1 MDLVAKE
8 LGVEQ
13 KIVDTP
19 FETIKTGADLNAG
32 KCDVAAAGMTITDER
47 KQSLDFSVPYF
58 DATQALLAKKGSGI
72 TSLDSA
78 KGKKVGSQS
87 ATTGEDYVKAAKI
100 DPVSFETSDAEL
112 NGLKSG
118 QVDVIIQDLPVVSE
132 WLKDKANADY
142 EVVANL
148 DTGEQ
153 YGFAVKKDGN
163 DDLLK
168 TIDDVITAA
177 KQDGR
182 YDDAVREV
190 DRRGSRRLTGRLTAR
205 RSRLPAAPSPT
216 SAERSSMSTPSATT
230 PATSAALPPTAPTS
244 RLTRRQRRRL
254 SLGVQYAL
262 FVAVVAALAALAD
275 WSSLRA
281 NFARGD
287 LAREMFPDVL
297 TVALKNTVVYTLTGF
312 GAGLL
317 LGVVLALMRL
327 SSVPPYR
334 WLAMAYIEVFR
345 GLPALLIFIFV
356 GVGVPLAFP
365 GTQIPGGTVGKVAL
379 ALALVSAAY
388 MAETVRAGIS
398 AVPKG
403 QREAAR
409 SLGMSGSRAM
419 ISVVIPQAFRIIV
432 PPLTNELVLL
442 FKDSSLVLFL
452 GVQLGEREL
461 TKFGRDLASTK
472 ANITPILVAGL
483 CYLMITVPLSY
494 LARRLEARN
503 AKATA

>member
-1 MDLVAKE
+1 
-8 LGVEQ
+8 
-13 KIVDTP
+13 
-19 FETIKTGADLNAG
+19 
-32 KCDVAAAGMTITDER
+32 MTT
-47 KQSLDFSVPYF
+47 STAVP
-58 DATQALLAKKGSGI
+58 
-72 TSLDSA
+72 
-78 KGKKVGSQS
+78 
-87 ATTGEDYVKAAKI
+87 
-100 DPVSFETSDAEL
+100 
-112 NGLKSG
+112 
-118 QVDVIIQDLPVVSE
+118 
-132 WLKDKANADY
+132 
-142 EVVANL
+142 
-148 DTGEQ
+148 
-153 YGFAVKKDGN
+153 
-163 DDLLK
+163 
-168 TIDDVITAA
+168 
-177 KQDGR
+177 
-182 YDDAVREV
+182 
-190 DRRGSRRLTGRLTAR
+190 
-205 RSRLPAAPSPT
+205 
-216 SAERSSMSTPSATT
+216 
-230 PATSAALPPTAPTS
+230 PATRP
-244 RLTRRQRRRL
+244 RLTRRQRRRV
-254 SLGVQYAL
+254 SLGVQYAV
-262 FVAVVAALAALAD
+262 FVAAVVVLALLAD
-275 WSSLRA
+275 WASLRQ
-281 NFARGD
+281 NFAQGD
-287 LAREMFPDVL
+287 LALEMFPEVL
-297 TVALKNTVVYTLTGF
+297 TVALRNTVVYTLTGF
-312 GAGLL
+312 ASGLV

-388 MAETVRAGIS
+388 MAETVRAGIQ

-409 SLGMSGSRAM
+409 SLGMSSSRAM
-419 ISVVIPQAFRIIV
+419 VSIIIPQAFRIIV

-483 CYLMITVPLSY
+483 CYLVITVPLSY